1 MEELLKRRTDI
12 PLYQQLAEELKEQ
25 IAKGVIKENE
35 RILTE
40 MELSEKYKISRITVR
55 KALELLVDEEI
66 LTRKRG
72 IGTFVSGK
80 KMLRNMNQF
89 MGFTQNCEQNG
100 QKPGTK
106 FLSAEIL
113 KAKPSDLKNLQ
124 LGDDDRVISIRRLRY
139 CDDMPVI
146 IEENHFPR
154 KYAFLL
160 AEDLNGSLHEILTA
174 HGVNLREGI
183 KKLGVCHA
191 TREEAA
197 LLGVAENEA
206 LLFTKDT
213 TFDEKNEPVYYGKN
227 IINPERYEFSIV
239 ASGFAMGE
247 RHEA

>member
-25 IAKGVIKENE
+25 IAKGDIKENE

-139 CDDMPVI
+139 CD
-146 IEENHFPR
+146 
-154 KYAFLL
+154 
-160 AEDLNGSLHEILTA
+160 EDLNGSLHEILTA